1 MGGSLYNT
9 YSRTLRADNSGYH
22 TKSQNEIFK
31 QSRIHESLSPVDLK
45 FRESR
50 DSEAHPNS
58 LPCITGLDVTGS
70 MGKVPHDLIKSGLPT
85 MMSTLIENH
94 LPDVAVCFVAVGDHK
109 SDSAPLQVA
118 QFESGD
124 EELDRHLE
132 NTWLEGNGGGNG
144 GESYFLP
151 WYFAAKKTRTDAW
164 EKRKEKG
171 FIFTIGDEHCH
182 GEIDSNSIK
191 RIFGDSEATEG
202 AKAIDL
208 LREAQE
214 KYHVFHLN
222 LGGDSVQSSWKR
234 LIGENNIKVD
244 HHEDIPKIIAST
256 ILSHYSTPTTQRKP
270 SIENNLATDI
280 DMANEGSNSNKSIS
294 EPKITL

>member
-1 MGGSLYNT
+1 MGGSY
-9 YSRTLRADNSGYH
+9 YSSDDRTRRA
-22 TKSQNEIFK
+22 KSQGYFDKPQQEIFK
-31 QSRIHESLSPVDLK
+31 QSRIHESLSPINLR
-45 FRESR
+45 FREAR
-50 DSEAHPNS
+50 DSEAHPKS
-58 LPCITGLDVTGS
+58 LPCIIGLDVTGS
-70 MGKVPHDLIKSGLPT
+70 MGRIPHDLIQHGLPT

-109 SDSAPLQVA
+109 SDSAPLQVS

-124 EELDRHLE
+124 EELDRHLT

-151 WYFAAKKTRTDAW
+151 WYFAAKKTSTDAW

-171 FIFTIGDEHCH
+171 FLFTIGDEHCH
-182 GEIDSNSIK
+182 DSIVATSVK

-202 AKAIDL
+202 HTAVDL
-208 LREAQE
+208 LKEAQE

-222 LGGDSVQSSWKR
+222 LGGEAVQESWKK
-234 LIGENNIKVD
+234 LLGENNIPLRD
-244 HHEDIPKIIAST
+244 HTEIPKKIAEL
-256 ILSHYSTPTTQRKP
+256 ILSHYSPTYEKP
-270 SIENNLATDI
+270 TGDYKIGYDPIKE
-280 DMANEGSNSNKSIS
+280 